1 MLQHVRQPGTYEGSH
16 CLSIWH
22 YAIIHGSDVT
32 QWSPSLS
39 GLRHSS
45 AAAAAVAICNN
56 SPCVWRRNVFLVINP
71 VDNLF
76 RRSIATLS
84 CCFFAPNWLALF
96 ASACCLIISRTIL
109 WRTNCVGCAT
119 QKDPPAFR
127 GAPPSCQK
135 PLAPILGFG
144 IMYPLQNRGQK
155 QHAQHADNL

>member
-1 MLQHVRQPGTYEGSH
+1 MEGRTAYRFGTT
-16 CLSIWH
+16 LSSMAATSPNDH
-22 YAIIHGSDVT
+22 LRSLDCVTQAPPLLPSPSAII
-32 QWSPSLS
+32 
-39 GLRHSS
+39 LR
-45 AAAAAVAICNN
+45 VFGDGTF
-56 SPCVWRRNVFLVINP
+56 FLVINP